1 MKKKVFLLSFFFLF
15 MLFMLLG
22 CSHNKT
28 TVNRQ
33 FIKGIE
39 KIEPES
45 IESES
50 CLFFAGINR
59 GDYEASLI
67 KGIGPDK
74 EEALKLS
81 ISDSRPGHVTVIYYP
96 LLGIIK
102 EKTEY
107 KVSFKYKTENII
119 QGFNENKISFFIWAG
134 CKLHSIPLY
143 NTNEWQQVEYTFS
156 YSPYHDTFGYPT
168 NQPVRVEFALGRP
181 SYTDTEETSGTV
193 YFIDFYLE
201 EVKKEG

>member
-1 MKKKVFLLSFFFLF
+1 MKEKIFLLSFFF
-15 MLFMLLG
+15 LFMLLG

-28 TVNRQ
+28 RAVDRQ

-45 IESES
+45 IEFES
-50 CLFFAGINR
+50 CLFFAGGNR

-67 KGIGPDK
+67 KGIGPNK

-81 ISDSRPGHVTVIYYP
+81 ISDSRPGHVTVIYFP
-96 LLGIIK
+96 PLGIIK

-119 QGFNENKISFFIWAG
+119 QGFNENKISFFVWAG
-134 CKLHSIPLY
+134 RKLYSIPLY

-156 YSPYHDTFGYPT
+156 YSPYHDTPGYPT
-168 NQPVRVEFALGRP
+168 NQPVYVEFALGRP
-181 SYTDTEETSGTV
+181 SYTDTEEISGTV

>member
-1 MKKKVFLLSFFFLF
+1 MKEKVFLLSFFS
-15 MLFMLLG
+15 LFMLLG

-28 TVNRQ
+28 RAVDRQ

-45 IESES
+45 IEFES
-50 CLFFAGINR
+50 CLFFAGGNR

-67 KGIGPDK
+67 KGIGPNK

-81 ISDSRPGHVTVIYYP
+81 INDSRPGHVTVIYFP
-96 LLGIIK
+96 PLGIIK

-119 QGFNENKISFFIWAG
+119 QGFNENKISFFVWAG
-134 CKLHSIPLY
+134 RKLYSIPLY

-156 YSPYHDTFGYPT
+156 YSPYHDTPGYPT
-168 NQPVRVEFALGRP
+168 NQPVYVEFALGRP
-181 SYTDTEETSGTV
+181 SYTDTEEISGTV